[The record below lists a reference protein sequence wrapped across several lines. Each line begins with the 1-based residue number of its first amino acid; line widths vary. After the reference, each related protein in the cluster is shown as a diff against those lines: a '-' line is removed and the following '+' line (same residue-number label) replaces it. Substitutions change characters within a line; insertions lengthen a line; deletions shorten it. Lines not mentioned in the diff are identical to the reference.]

1 MGPWSTGE
9 NKPRTRLNHGPKA
22 KWVSG
27 ISSEYISQSECHM
40 GWKVRRQAWPQ
51 GPGGPEWLMWGGQG
65 RACPLREA
73 LESNLRKWKEGII
86 VRFVLLVWLTS
97 CWDEW
102 KWSLKVWGL
111 CCHWRQTKWGL
122 LHLEIEG
129 QAGNLFQGSQT
140 IQVGKRKVRAWTNFS
155 PRGQGSNETFQKRQS
170 FDLGSVGE
178 KAGLCNLNR
187 AAQGTRL
194 HLPPL
199 LTPVCLRDAHWP
211 RRGSWLCL
219 G

>member
-73 LESNLRKWKEGII
+73 LESNLRKWKEGVI
-86 VRFVLLVWLTS
+86 VPFVLLVWLTS
-97 CWDEW
+97 CWDGENEV
-102 KWSLKVWGL
+102 SRFGGYAV
-111 CCHWRQTKWGL
+111 
-122 LHLEIEG
+122 IEG
-129 QAGNLFQGSQT
+129 RLSGGFFIWKLRARQETSSRAHRWSRWVRGRWEHEPIFLQGD
-140 IQVGKRKVRAWTNFS
+140 RAPMKPS
-155 PRGQGSNETFQKRQS
+155 
-170 FDLGSVGE
+170 
-178 KAGLCNLNR
+178 
-187 AAQGTRL
+187 
-194 HLPPL
+194 
-199 LTPVCLRDAHWP
+199 
-211 RRGSWLCL
+211 RRGRALTWAPSEKRLDSATWTGQPKGHACTCHPF
-219 G
+219 